1 MRDLGFESCLPGA
14 PKLNLHFVNTVPQ
27 PSKPSTFH
35 QLALFDELNPYMGDS
50 AMSILHVLSLQR
62 LGLLR
67 SSAQIHPAKNAR
79 EMLPCASKSLHFSH
93 SAQRLHVREDLQM
106 MYTYTCWHSS
116 FLIETSSPATQ
127 LWHSAYAALSGI
139 QTTAIFSVSQLPFTE
154 CSSTLMPAENV
165 SGEGGTFPRAR
176 MVMNCHH
183 NAVYSPTLGRFSFP
197 AERRDLILQIH

>member
-106 MYTYTCWHSS
+106 MYTYTC
-116 FLIETSSPATQ
+116 
-127 LWHSAYAALSGI
+127 
-139 QTTAIFSVSQLPFTE
+139 
-154 CSSTLMPAENV
+154 
-165 SGEGGTFPRAR
+165 
-176 MVMNCHH
+176 
-183 NAVYSPTLGRFSFP
+183 
-197 AERRDLILQIH
+197 